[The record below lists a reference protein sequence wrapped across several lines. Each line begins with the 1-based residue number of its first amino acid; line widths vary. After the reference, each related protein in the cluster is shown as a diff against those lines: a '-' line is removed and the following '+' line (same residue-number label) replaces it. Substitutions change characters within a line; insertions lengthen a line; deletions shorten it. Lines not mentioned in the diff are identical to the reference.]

1 MPEERREQ
9 EIGEQRLAYAV
20 TAPPEMWPDQH
31 NGKAYSEEPISEAG
45 KWVSEAEYWESYYEH
60 PDFSYEWNNGILE
73 EKPVSDFATVSIY
86 YWFLTL
92 LRAYLEAHPVA
103 KVLMLEFG
111 VRLALPH
118 KTTIRKPDF
127 FVVRNDN
134 TTPIRNADRSYRGV
148 CDLAVEALSDLT
160 RKDKERDKVVKF
172 GEYAGI
178 GIREYYILHT
188 DEGNQGFYRLNEF
201 GAYEALQ
208 PVAGVVESAVL
219 PGFRFRLDDL
229 ERQPALE
236 DLAEDPVYQGFV
248 LLKLQALRTQ
258 AAQER
263 RRAERERR
271 RAEVEQQRAE
281 REQQRAEQAEAAL
294 AHERKRREELL
305 ARLRLLGIED
315 DSL

>member
-1 MPEERREQ
+1 MSEERQEQ
-9 EIGEQRLAYAV
+9 EIREQGLAYAV
-20 TAPPEMWPDQH
+20 TAPSELWLDER
-31 NGKAYSEEPISEAG
+31 NGMPSSEEPISEAG
-45 KWVSEAEYWESYYEH
+45 KWVSEAEYWEHYYEH

-92 LRAYLEAHPVA
+92 LRAYLETHPLA

-118 KTTIRKPDF
+118 KTSIRKPDF

-134 TTPIRNADRSYRGV
+134 HTPIRNPDRSYRGI
-148 CDLAVEALSDLT
+148 CDLAVEALSDST
-160 RKDKERDKVVKF
+160 RKEKERDTVVKF
-172 GEYAGI
+172 AEYAGI

-188 DEGNQGFYRLNEF
+188 DEGNLGFYRLNDA
-201 GAYEALQ
+201 GAYEPIQ
-208 PVAGVVESAVL
+208 PTTGVIESSVL

-229 ERQPALE
+229 EKQPALE
-236 DLAEDPVYQGFV
+236 DMAEDPVYQGFV
-248 LLKLQALRTQ
+248 LLKLQALRAQ

-263 RRAERERR
+263 RRAER
-271 RAEVEQQRAE
+271 
-281 REQQRAEQAEAAL
+281 AEAAL
-294 AHERKRREELL
+294 AHERKRREDLL

-315 DSL
+315 DSLLL

>member
-20 TAPPEMWPDQH
+20 TAPPEMWPDQR
-31 NGKAYSEEPISEAG
+31 NGQPSSEEPISEVG
-45 KWVSEAEYWESYYEH
+45 KWVSEAEYWADYYEH

-92 LRAYLEAHPVA
+92 LRAYLEAHPLA

-127 FVVRNDN
+127 FVVHNDN
-134 TTPIRNADRSYRGV
+134 FTPIRNADRSYRGV
-148 CDLAVEALSDLT
+148 CDLAVEALSDST
-160 RKDKERDKVVKF
+160 RKEKERDRVVKF

-236 DLAEDPVYQGFV
+236 DLAEDAVYQGFV
-248 LLKLQALRTQ
+248 LLKLQAMRTQ

-263 RRAERERR
+263 RRAERE
-271 RAEVEQQRAE
+271 QQRAE
-281 REQQRAEQAEAAL
+281 REQLRAEQAEAAL
-294 AHERKRREELL
+294 AHEHKRGEALL

-315 DSL
+315 DSLR

>member
-20 TAPPEMWPDQH
+20 TAPPEMWPDQR
-31 NGKAYSEEPISEAG
+31 NGKPYSEEPISEAG
-45 KWVSEAEYWESYYEH
+45 KWVSEAEYWENYYDH

-92 LRAYLEAHPVA
+92 LHAYLEAHPVA

-134 TTPIRNADRSYRGV
+134 FTPIRNADRSYRGV
-148 CDLAVEALSDLT
+148 CDLAVEALSDST
-160 RKDKERDKVVKF
+160 RKEKERDTVVKF
-172 GEYAGI
+172 AEYAGI

-188 DEGNQGFYRLNEF
+188 DEGNQGFYRLNES
-201 GAYEALQ
+201 GAYESLQ
-208 PVAGVVESAVL
+208 PVAGVIESAVL

-229 ERQPALE
+229 DRQPALE

-248 LLKLQALRTQ
+248 LLKLQAMRAQ

-263 RRAERERR
+263 RRAEQERR
-271 RAEVEQQRAE
+271 RAE
-281 REQQRAEQAEAAL
+281 REQQRAELAEAAL